1 MELTILLGNIV
12 KSRVQLGGPHPSL
25 SIIMHLPS
33 SMIPRDKTIV
43 WRQVVFIS
51 LSDLSEPTKAIF
63 NFQERSRNDLNVC

>member
-43 WRQVVFIS
+43 WSKTIVSKNFPA
-51 LSDLSEPTKAIF
+51 EPT
-63 NFQERSRNDLNVC
+63 

>member
-43 WRQVVFIS
+43 WSKTIVSKNFPAG
-51 LSDLSEPTKAIF
+51 PT
-63 NFQERSRNDLNVC
+63 